1 MASSSFD
8 MQQQAGTST
17 TNLFPET
24 RQPSKVR
31 VLLIVLLILA
41 VVLSI
46 VFIVLY
52 VKEKDDDNDADAS
65 KQTKQPDMKTTR
77 APGQKRC
84 TSAACVISAGGKFSK
99 SNTYLTTALYL
110 IRDLAMSTLPMF
122 AFTNSCSCVRV
133 VVFMS
138 AVGVW
143 DFLRGDSRELW
154 MSMLQHFQFPLELIT
169 PKGSIIY

>member
-1 MASSSFD
+1 MASTTFD
-8 MQQQAGTST
+8 IQQQAGTST

-52 VKEKDDDNDADAS
+52 VKEKDDNNEDRDAS
-65 KQTKQPDMKTTR
+65 KQKPPDMKTTQ
-77 APGQKRC
+77 APTQGQKQC

-99 SNTYLTTALYL
+99 PNISLYHEFFYGNMICCL
-110 IRDLAMSTLPMF
+110 
-122 AFTNSCSCVRV
+122 
-133 VVFMS
+133 
-138 AVGVW
+138 
-143 DFLRGDSRELW
+143 
-154 MSMLQHFQFPLELIT
+154 
-169 PKGSIIY
+169 